1 MDMRSISRSANAIR
15 VPRMALAT
23 WFAHQA
29 GHQPKLRVAIQ
40 PFRRLALTPAPK
52 TRTIRL
58 GEVESV
64 PKNVLSQIEQMIVK
78 DGLDETVL
86 RIAPQFPRLT
96 ELLTEKET
104 LVQFLENEEVPE
116 KWKKALHS
124 FAKCPN
130 NELRAVGTVVYLRK
144 AHRRTTK

>member
-1 MDMRSISRSANAIR
+1 MRTLSRSANAIR

-58 GEVESV
+58 GEVEQV

-96 ELLTEKET
+96 ELLTEKT
-104 LVQFLENEEVPE
+104 ALMQFLEYEEVPE
-116 KWKKALHS
+116 KWRKALHA

-144 AHRRTTK
+144 AHRHSTKK

>member
-1 MDMRSISRSANAIR
+1 
-15 VPRMALAT
+15 
-23 WFAHQA
+23 
-29 GHQPKLRVAIQ
+29 
-40 PFRRLALTPAPK
+40 
-52 TRTIRL
+52 
-58 GEVESV
+58 VEHV

-96 ELLTEKET
+96 ELLTEKT
-104 LVQFLENEEVPE
+104 SLMQFLEYEDVPE
-116 KWKKALHS
+116 KWRKALHA

-144 AHRRTTK
+144 AHRRVAHK

>member
-1 MDMRSISRSANAIR
+1 
-15 VPRMALAT
+15 MALAT

-29 GHQPKLRVAIQ
+29 GHHPSLRTAIQ

-58 GEVESV
+58 GEVENV
-64 PKNVLSQIEQMIVK
+64 PKNVLSQIEQMIVQ

-86 RIAPQFPRLT
+86 RIAPRFPRLT

-104 LVQFLENEEVPE
+104 LLEFLHTTDVPE
-116 KWKKALHS
+116 KWKKALHT
-124 FAKCPN
+124 FAQGPN
-130 NELRAVGTVVYLRK
+130 HELRAVGTAIYLRK
-144 AHRRTTK
+144 AHRKTNRK